1 MQDKQASSEKPR
13 RHYSKPEIRRV
24 ELQPQE
30 CLAAGC
36 KTLSIVAP
44 GATGCDTNSCSDLGS

>member
-1 MQDKQASSEKPR
+1 MKTDKELSGRAR
-13 RHYSKPEIRRV
+13 RRYSKPEIRRV
-24 ELQPQE
+24 ELRPQE

-44 GATGCDTNSCSDLGS
+44 GATGCDTNSCSDIGS